1 MTQGN
6 EPGTSATIAVSP
18 PDEQGNC
25 FITTLGADGRPLPAA
40 EPSVYDREGA

>member
-6 EPGTSATIAVSP
+6 EPRSATFWVSP

-25 FITTLGADGRPLPAA
+25 FITTLGADGRPLPAE
-40 EPSVYDREGA
+40 EPSIHDREGA